1 MKKYVALVILALAFL
16 VVSCGSGSTIVVGD
30 FGEKRAPDSIS
41 VIISGGENLHFPVIN
56 GQFTAEIPTTK
67 TTSALVEGVYLIPD
81 GNKMSI
87 DFTASE
93 PILDPKKSEIN
104 KRVIKYLEEQK
115 VLLKDRD
122 DFMVEYQAKIDRR
135 EVVSPEFLAKYSDI
149 QTKLIELCRKTIRE
163 NYDNDLGA
171 QALKMVYID
180 MKDAEINAILDSLSP
195 EMHDNEFISVL
206 NMEMQKRAKTS
217 EGHMFT
223 DVTITYT
230 DGTPDVKLSD
240 YIGKGKYILVDF
252 WASWCGSC
260 HSILPRLKE
269 VYKNHKGDNFDILGI
284 DVWDRI
290 VDAKKA
296 IKELSIPWPCILGTD
311 VLVTDEYGING
322 IPTLILFGPDG
333 TILHRDM
340 KAKDAEAMVEELLGQ

>member
-16 VVSCGSGSTIVVGD
+16 VVSCGSGTTVVVGD
-30 FGEKRAPDSIS
+30 FGEKRAPDSVS
-41 VIISGGENLHFPVIN
+41 VIISGSETLRFPVIN

-81 GNKMSI
+81 GSKMTI
-87 DFTASE
+87 DYTASE

-104 KRVIKYLEEQK
+104 KRVVDYLDKQK
-115 VLLKDRD
+115 SILAERD
-122 DFMVEYQAKIDRR
+122 AFMVEYQDKINKR
-135 EVVSPEFLAKYSDI
+135 EQVSAEFLGVYSEI
-149 QTKLIELCRKTIRE
+149 QERLINLCNKTIRE
-163 NYDNDLGA
+163 NLDNDLGA
-171 QALKMVYID
+171 QALKMIYLD
-180 MKDAEINAILDSLSP
+180 LEDTEINGILDSITP
-195 EMHDNEFISVL
+195 EMRGNEFITML
-206 NMEMQKRAKTS
+206 YIELEKRAKTS

-223 DVTITYT
+223 DVTITYE
-230 DGTPDVKLSD
+230 DGSPEVKLSD

-260 HSILPRLKE
+260 HNILPRLKKIYE
-269 VYKNHKGDNFDILGI
+269 KNKGDKFDILGI

-290 VDAKKA
+290 SDAKQS
-296 IKELSIPWPCILGTD
+296 IKELGIPWPCILGTD

-333 TILHRDM
+333 TILHRDIS
-340 KAKDAEAMVEELLGQ
+340 AKEAEAILEEVLGQ

>member
-16 VVSCGSGSTIVVGD
+16 VVSCGSGTTVVVGD
-30 FGEKRAPDSIS
+30 FGEKRAPDSVS
-41 VIISGGENLHFPVIN
+41 VIISGGETLRFPVVN

-104 KRVIKYLEEQK
+104 KRVVEFLANENVI
-115 VLLKDRD
+115 LKERD
-122 DFMVEYQAKIDRR
+122 EFMVEYQAKIDRR

-149 QTKLIELCRKTIRE
+149 RTKLIELCRKTIRE

-223 DVTITYT
+223 DITITYT

-260 HSILPRLKE
+260 HVILPRLKE

-290 VDAKKA
+290 ADAKKA

-322 IPTLILFGPDG
+322 IPSLILFGPDG
-333 TILHRDM
+333 TILRRDVSSS
-340 KAKDAEAMVEELLGQ
+340 EAEELVAEVLGQ